1 MPLLLGICQALSTNC
16 LPGSTPCDVELV
28 GQKQC
33 KRCILD
39 FRKKQNYPVL
49 DATDGVKKEI
59 TKASVKDVSAAQLKS
74 ILIQTKRLFLS
85 ESLSELDTILA
96 ELNQVIL
103 CTVHVYVY
111 TRRARET

>member
-16 LPGSTPCDVELV
+16 LLGYTPCDVELV

-33 KRCILD
+33 KQCILD

-49 DATDGVKKEI
+49 DATDGLKKEI
-59 TKASVKDVSAAQLKS
+59 TKASVIKDVSAAQLKS
-74 ILIQTKRLFLS
+74 ILIQTKKMFLS

-103 CTVHVYVY
+103 RTVHVQYIY
-111 TRRARET
+111 Y